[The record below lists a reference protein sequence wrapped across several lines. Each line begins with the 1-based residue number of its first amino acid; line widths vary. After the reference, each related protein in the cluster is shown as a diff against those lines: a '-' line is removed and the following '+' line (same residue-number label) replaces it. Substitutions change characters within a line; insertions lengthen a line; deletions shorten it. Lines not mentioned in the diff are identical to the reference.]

1 MFLSFI
7 VPVYNTE
14 KYLPECLDSLLDQD
28 IPRDDYEI
36 ICINDGSTDGSLP
49 ILLSYANNYQNIH
62 VIDQK
67 NSGVGSARNSGLDA
81 AQGDY
86 IWFVDSDDMIHP
98 NVLLELSSLLYS
110 QSFDRLRI
118 GAYTFCE
125 SFSPSEKV
133 AIENHTLE
141 VNSHYYDSNVWGS
154 ILKRSFCLKHNCRFF
169 YSEISHG
176 EDTLFMYELL
186 SHLPTTF
193 IYDKPFYLYRVRPDS
208 AQTSLNLT
216 TRMNCLYSYL
226 RVAEIMQSHFA
237 IASDEIRPIAAN
249 TLMSFLWNTLFCASK
264 MPCRVR
270 RDVLSRLKEC
280 GLYPYHR
287 LAECTQTKSYQT
299 TRTDFVGK
307 LFDRLYLNLH
317 RPWGFYCMCLLQRMI
332 SLKHRILK

>member
-36 ICINDGSTDGSLP
+36 ICVNDGSTDGSLS
-49 ILLSYANNYQNIH
+49 ILLSYATDYHNIH

-67 NSGVGSARNSGLDA
+67 NSGVGSARNTGLDA

-98 NVLLELSSLLYS
+98 MILSKVFALLST
-110 QSFDRLRI
+110 QSIERLRI
-118 GAYTFCE
+118 SAYTFSE
-125 SFSPSEKV
+125 TLSVSEKN
-133 AIENHTLE
+133 AIRNRSLE
-141 VNSHYYDSNVWGS
+141 VNSRYYDSTVWGS
-154 ILKRSFCLKHNCRFF
+154 ILKRSFCLLNNCRFWYADIF
-169 YSEISHG
+169 HG

-186 SHLPTTF
+186 SHQPSSSVCDEPL
-193 IYDKPFYLYRVRPDS
+193 YLYRNRPGS
-208 AQTSLNLT
+208 AQTSVDLSVKMKQLSS
-216 TRMNCLYSYL
+216 YS
-226 RVAEIMQSHFA
+226 RVAAIMQEHYEN
-237 IASDEIRPIAAN
+237 ASSVNKELAAN
-249 TLMSFLWNTLFCASK
+249 TFMIYLWNALMCASK
-264 MPCRVR
+264 MPGRVR
-270 RDVLSRLKEC
+270 RDVLSRLKEH

-299 TRTDFVGK
+299 TRTDFIGK
-307 LFDRLYLNLH
+307 LFDWLYLNLH

-332 SLKHRILK
+332 SLKHRISK